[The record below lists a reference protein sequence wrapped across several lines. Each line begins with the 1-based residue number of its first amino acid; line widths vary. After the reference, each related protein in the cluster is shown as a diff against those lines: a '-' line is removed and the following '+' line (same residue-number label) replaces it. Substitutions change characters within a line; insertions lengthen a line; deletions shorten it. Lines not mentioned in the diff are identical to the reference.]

1 MGARYRGHGGHGRRE
16 LPGCT
21 RDRRCHRRYS
31 SGRTRLRGL
40 RSARGDGH
48 RRGRAAGNGGWPGTQ
63 RRGHGPGPGGRAC
76 HGLCRRGPDPDPGR
90 LVPRR
95 HRRASGR
102 VAAQPDMTSVDG
114 PGDGGDLDDVPGR
127 VTTLEL
133 FFDLVFAFTLTQL
146 TALLAR
152 HFTAAGALEVL
163 LVFGVLW
170 WMYGGYTWLTN
181 THAPDQTPERLLL
194 LVGMAGFLVA
204 GLAIPHGF
212 GPGDTGSRVALGI
225 GYLIVVTVH
234 TTLFYRV
241 NHNIVR
247 VTPFNV
253 TSALLVIAA
262 GFTDPPVSYVLWAA
276 AVAVQ
281 WLSPLIT
288 QPGGRFEI
296 RPAHFAERH
305 GALVI
310 VALGE
315 SVAVIGIGAAPAGV
329 TVSVA
334 LSAALWWS
342 YFGADEDK
350 RAEQTM
356 AATARPRRAGLALAV
371 YYAHVP
377 ILLGVVV
384 LAAGVTLTIGHLAR
398 PHQAG
403 QAIAVAGGAAL
414 FLAGSAWLRRVLR
427 IGAVRIRLAG
437 AAFALA
443 TVALGALVSV
453 EAQLVVLLAGI
464 IAMLCAERYA
474 LAGAGPLPQH
484 AGE

>member
-1 MGARYRGHGGHGRRE
+1 
-16 LPGCT
+16 
-21 RDRRCHRRYS
+21 
-31 SGRTRLRGL
+31 
-40 RSARGDGH
+40 
-48 RRGRAAGNGGWPGTQ
+48 
-63 RRGHGPGPGGRAC
+63 
-76 HGLCRRGPDPDPGR
+76 
-90 LVPRR
+90 
-95 HRRASGR
+95 
-102 VAAQPDMTSVDG
+102 MTSADG
-114 PGDGGDLDDVPGR
+114 PGDDGDRDDAPVR

-146 TALLAR
+146 TALLVG

-181 THAPDQTPERLLL
+181 THSPDQTPERLLL

-247 VTPFNV
+247 VSPFNV

-262 GFTDPPVSYVLWAA
+262 GFTNPPASYVLWTA

-288 QPGGRFEI
+288 RPGGRFDI
-296 RPAHFAERH
+296 RPAHYAERQ

-315 SVAVIGIGAAPAGV
+315 SVAAIGIGAAPAGV

-334 LSAALWWS
+334 LSAVLGLALSAALWWS

-350 RAEQTM
+350 QVEQTM
-356 AATARPRRAGLALAV
+356 AATSRERRAGLALTV
-371 YYAHVP
+371 YYAHIP

-384 LAAGVTLTIGHLAR
+384 LAAGVTLTIEHLTR
-398 PHQAG
+398 PHQVG
-403 QAIAVAGGAAL
+403 HAVAVSGGAAL
-414 FLAGSAWLRRVLR
+414 FLAGSAWLRQALR
-427 IGAVRIRLAG
+427 IGPVRIRLAG
-437 AAFALA
+437 AVFALA
-443 TVALGALVSV
+443 TAALGAAVAV
-453 EAQLVVLLAGI
+453 EAQLAVLLAGI
-464 IAMLCAERYA
+464 VAMLCAERYG